1 MLDIVKQLIISTT
14 GIQPNYY
21 NIELIDGNFVSL
33 NLRVKMIANID
44 DFYLI
49 KDKFLKVR
57 GIELLDP
64 VFTFIN
70 NKDFS
75 FNFIIKMRELENDFN
90 KPTVA
95 NDVKSCL
102 S

>member
-33 NLRVKMIANID
+33 NLRVKMIVNID
-44 DFYLI
+44 DFHLI